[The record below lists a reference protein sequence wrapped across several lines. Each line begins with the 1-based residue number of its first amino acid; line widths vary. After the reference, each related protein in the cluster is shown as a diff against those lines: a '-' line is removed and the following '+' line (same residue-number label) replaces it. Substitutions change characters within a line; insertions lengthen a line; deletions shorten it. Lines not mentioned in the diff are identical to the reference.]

1 MLLGCHGLTMLTLAG
16 NEHETRMSVE
26 NDSTATRVKGPPI
39 SLMTVEELYDLV
51 LYVTSGYEIEL
62 LIVLGAV
69 KDWVENQPGNVGKA
83 AILNPV
89 NLCHSS
95 MNRRATLTVFVC
107 RALELTRL
115 TWKRGSG
122 SPKATTTH

>member
-107 RALELTRL
+107 RAPELTRL

>member
-1 MLLGCHGLTMLTLAG
+1 MLTLAG
-16 NEHETRMSVE
+16 NEQETRMSVE
-26 NDSTATRVKGPPI
+26 NDSTATRVKGPPV

-51 LYVTSGYEIEL
+51 HHVTSGYQIEL

-89 NLCHSS
+89 ILCRSR
-95 MNRRATLTVFVC
+95 MIT
-107 RALELTRL
+107 
-115 TWKRGSG
+115 
-122 SPKATTTH
+122 P

>member
-1 MLLGCHGLTMLTLAG
+1 MLTLAG

-89 NLCHSS
+89 ILCHSSMIALIQSS

-107 RALELTRL
+107 RAPELTRL
-115 TWKRGSG
+115 TWTRGSG